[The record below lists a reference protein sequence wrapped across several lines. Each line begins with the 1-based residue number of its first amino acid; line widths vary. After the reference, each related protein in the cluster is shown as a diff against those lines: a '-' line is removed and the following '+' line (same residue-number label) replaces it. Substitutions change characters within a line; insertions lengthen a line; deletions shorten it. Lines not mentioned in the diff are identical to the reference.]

1 MERHT
6 ALMKV
11 LADPTRLKLFK
22 LLLHRELCVCQ
33 LQGLLHISQPAV
45 SQHIAR
51 LREAGL
57 LRERRS
63 GSWTYYQGDFN
74 RVAAGLGELLTFLA
88 SDPSGT
94 AELSEM
100 LNLAAEMDPGELCR
114 TPVRSAG
121 ERGSARLPKEVSLK

>member
-6 ALMKV
+6 ALLKV

-33 LQGLLHISQPAV
+33 LQSLLGVSQPAV

-63 GSWTYYQGDFN
+63 GSWTYYQGDFG
-74 RVAAGLGELLTFLA
+74 RAAAGLGELLTFLA
-88 SDPSGT
+88 SDPPGT
-94 AELSEM
+94 AELAEM
-100 LNLAAEMDPGELCR
+100 LNLAAEMDPADLCR
-114 TPVRSAG
+114 TPGHAAG
-121 ERGSARLPKEVSLK
+121 ERAPVRMAKEGSLK